1 MPLTPGTRL
10 GPYEIVAPLGA
21 GGMGEVYKGRDTRL
35 DRSVAIKV
43 LPANWVADPERRQ
56 RFEREAKAISS
67 LNHPNI
73 CALYDVGDQDGM
85 GYLVMEHLDGENLA
99 DRLARGPLPPDQLLR
114 YAIEAASALD
124 QAHRHGVVHR
134 DLKPANIMI
143 TKAGIKLLDFG
154 LAKMREKSDTPVTET
169 LATRTQALTTEG
181 TLVGTFQY
189 MAPEQ
194 LEGKEAD
201 VRTDIFAFGAVLY
214 EMATARRA
222 FEGKTQASVIAAIL
236 AGEPAPMTSLEA
248 TISPA
253 IDHVVRTCLAKDP
266 DERRQSM
273 HDVLLELKWAAG
285 GSSQTGALPVPAVP
299 RRSKRERLIWIA
311 ATAVLLLATLGLAAV
326 HFRERVPEA
335 RPVRFTVLPPDKVMF
350 GTLYND
356 GPAVISPDGQRLA
369 FVGVDATGSS
379 QLWVRPLESLTAQ
392 PLPGTKGATYP
403 FWSPNS
409 KHIAFFADGKL
420 KKIAA
425 DGGPPQPLCE
435 AQAGRGGSW
444 AASVQG
450 EGTIVFAPA
459 SISAI
464 FRVPASGGEPVA
476 VTRIDTAAKEAT
488 HRQPEFLP
496 DGRHFFY
503 VAMSSQSG
511 QTAIFVGDAQ
521 SSAESQKPRRLMTGA
536 SHVSY
541 TSPGYLLFVRETT
554 LMAQPFDLSKMDFSG
569 EPLAVAEQ
577 VDVDP
582 LRHTADFSVAN
593 NGVLVWRSQIV
604 GTRHLIWIDRHGQQV
619 PGLNLE
625 GPFQF
630 PSLSPDGRKATV
642 PRVDPQ
648 TRTPAIWLLD
658 LARGSA
664 SRFTFGTGMQQVSV
678 WAPDGSKVAYS
689 AMQGAHT
696 HYDLYWKDT
705 NGVGG
710 EELLLESGESKHPTD
725 WSHDGR
731 YILYQEADPKTKWDL
746 WALPMFGDRKPILLL
761 RTEFDETFAEISPD
775 GRWMVYQSNE
785 SGREEIYVRCFQPGS
800 APTSGGKWQIST
812 NGGRRPGWRR
822 DGKELFFVSPDRKLM
837 SAAVKPGASFEAGL
851 PVPLFDIQSRMDS
864 FFLDARADGQQFL
877 VSAPTGEAVIPVNVC
892 LNWLAGA
899 KK

>member
-1 MPLTPGTRL
+1 MPLTAGTQL

-21 GGMGEVYKGRDTRL
+21 GGMGEVYKARDTRL

-43 LPANWVADPERRQ
+43 LPANWAADPERRQ

-73 CALYDVGDQDGM
+73 CALYDVGEQDGM
-85 GYLVMEHLDGENLA
+85 GYLVMEHLEGENLA

-143 TKAGIKLLDFG
+143 VKAGVKLLDFG
-154 LAKMREKSDTPVTET
+154 LAKMREKSGTPVTET
-169 LATRTQALTTEG
+169 FATKTQALTTEG

-194 LEGKEAD
+194 LEGKDAD

-214 EMATARRA
+214 EMATARKA

-236 AGEPAPMTSLEA
+236 AGEPAPIS
-248 TISPA
+248 TIDAPALPA

-266 DERRQSM
+266 DERRQSR

-285 GSSQTGALPVPAVP
+285 GSSQTGALPVPAIP
-299 RRSKRERLIWIA
+299 RRAKRERLIWTGASAI
-311 ATAVLLLATLGLAAV
+311 LLLAALGLAFL
-326 HFRERVPEA
+326 HFRERVAEA
-335 RPVRFTVLPPDKVMF
+335 RPVRFTVLPPEKVMF
-350 GTLYND
+350 GTLYD
-356 GPAVISPDGQRLA
+356 AGPAVISPDGQRLA
-369 FVGVDATGSS
+369 FVGVDATGSK

-403 FWSPNS
+403 FWSPDS
-409 KHIAFFADGKL
+409 KYLAFFADGKL

-425 DGGPPQPLCE
+425 AGGPPQPLCD

-444 AASVQG
+444 APAAQG

-459 SISAI
+459 SISGI

-476 VTRIDTAAKEAT
+476 VTRIDTAAKEAA

-496 DGRHFFY
+496 DGRHFLF
-503 VAMSSQSG
+503 VSMNSQSD
-511 QTAIFVGDAQ
+511 QTAILVGDVQ
-521 SSAESQKPRRLMTGA
+521 SSAESQKPRRLMAGA
-536 SHVSY
+536 SHVAY
-541 TSPGYLLFVRETT
+541 APPGYLLFVRETT
-554 LMAQPFDLSKMDFSG
+554 LMAQPFDTGRMELTG

-582 LRHTADFSVAN
+582 LRHTADFSVAG
-593 NGVLVWRSQIV
+593 NGVLIWRSQTV
-604 GTRHLIWIDRHGQQV
+604 GTRHVTWLDRHGQPV
-619 PGLNLE
+619 PGIDLE
-625 GPFQF
+625 GPYQF
-630 PSLSPDGRKATV
+630 PALSPDGRRAAV

-648 TRTPAIWLLD
+648 TRTPSVWLLD

-664 SRFTFGTGMQQVSV
+664 SRFTFGNGMQQVSI
-678 WAPDGSKVAYS
+678 WSPDGRKIVYS

-696 HYDLYWKDT
+696 HYDLYWKDA

-710 EELLLESGESKHPTD
+710 EELLVESNESKHPSD
-725 WSHDGR
+725 WSRDGK

-746 WALPMFGDRKPILLL
+746 WALPTFGDRKPILIL
-761 RTEFDETFAEISPD
+761 RTEFDDMFGAISPD
-775 GRWMVYQSNE
+775 GRWMAYQSNE
-785 SGREEIYVRCFQPGS
+785 SGREEVYVRSFQPGS

-812 NGGRRPGWRR
+812 NGGARPGWRQ
-822 DGKELFFVSPDRKLM
+822 DGKELFFMSPDRKLM
-837 SAAVKPGASFEAGL
+837 AASVKPGASFEAAL
-851 PVPLFDIQSRMDS
+851 PVSLFDIQSRLDS
-864 FFLDARADGQQFL
+864 FYFDVRADGQQFL
-877 VSAPTGEAVIPVNVC
+877 ISAPTGEAVIPVNVC